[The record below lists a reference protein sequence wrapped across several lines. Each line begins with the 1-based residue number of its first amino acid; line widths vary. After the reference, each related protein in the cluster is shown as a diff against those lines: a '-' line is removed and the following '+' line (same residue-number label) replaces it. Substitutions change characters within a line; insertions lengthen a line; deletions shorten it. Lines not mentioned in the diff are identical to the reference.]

1 MRKTLGIVFSSLA
14 LAGMSLGFWTLY
26 KTEIRLMN
34 SVPVTTIILDKGIEQ
49 YQNINGQFFARA
61 RYRYN
66 VNGDVYIGDKV
77 FVNDFNTPFSDY
89 LLALIDPLPLNTPT
103 VAFYNKYDPRD
114 SFLRKSIP
122 YPPYVTIL
130 ASLLVFTSG
139 LYLIMTDGAFG
150 KSPKRL
156 ANGWY
161 DMVFQNTDLI
171 SIEKA
176 SFVQAIVF
184 SVISVFTFANYFIHA
199 SKNHGLLEFCA
210 VCVFIL
216 LGSHF
221 WKQAYDARKRAA
233 SIDDVHLELESD
245 KLEVEREHKA
255 KVRIKVRRE
264 TQVVACN
271 IGIQSYKSSIYGP
284 VESEIWYQ
292 NSVDK
297 KVNAKGEFKLEQSL
311 KVPSNLKGDTF
322 CITVRIQST
331 TGSQEWNFPVLV
343 NGLSEPKAE
352 L

>member
-1 MRKTLGIVFSSLA
+1 MRRTLGIVFSSFA

-26 KTEIRLMN
+26 NTEIRLMN
-34 SVPVTTIILDKGIEQ
+34 SVPVTTLISDKGIEQ
-49 YQNINGQFFARA
+49 YKNINGQFFARA

-66 VNGDVYIGDKV
+66 VNGDVYFGDKV

-89 LLALIDPLPLNTPT
+89 LLASIDPLPLNTPT
-103 VAFYNKYDPRD
+103 VAFYNKYNPRD

-130 ASLLVFTSG
+130 ASLLVLTSG
-139 LYLIMTDGAFG
+139 LFLILTESAVD
-150 KSPKRL
+150 KSSKRL

-161 DMVFQNTDLI
+161 DMVFRNADLI
-171 SIEKA
+171 AIEKA

-199 SKNHGLLEFCA
+199 SKNYGLWEIGA

-216 LGSHF
+216 IGSHY

-233 SIDDVHLELESD
+233 MMDDLHLELESN
-245 KLEVEREHKA
+245 KLEVEREYKV
-255 KVRIKVRRE
+255 KVRVKVRRD
-264 TQVVACN
+264 TQIVACD
-271 IGIQSYKSSIYGP
+271 IGIQGYKSRIYGP
-284 VESEIWYQ
+284 VESEFWYQ
-292 NSVDK
+292 NAVDK
-297 KVNAKGEFKLEQSL
+297 KMNAKGEFKLEQFL
-311 KVPSNLKGDTF
+311 KVPSNSKGDTF

-331 TGSQEWNFPVLV
+331 TGLQEWNFPVWV
-343 NGLSEPKAE
+343 NGLSEPKPE